1 MVALGKILF
10 GDVCCCDCKYLMR
23 IGAVTY
29 ACELRSDRDRKV
41 FAEVLPMGKACERFV
56 PKEWVLL
63 SAEERGGEDAVK

>member
-1 MVALGKILF
+1 MVTLEKILF
-10 GDVCCCDCKYLMR
+10 GNACCYDCKYLMR

-29 ACELRSDRDRKV
+29 ACELRSDRGRKV

-63 SAEERGGEDAVK
+63 NAEKRGVEDEVK